1 MTFITIIFEICHHRG
16 LAINLMGLYHPQ
28 DQNGGPVGVPAL
40 FYRPAW
46 CSSKIAFLKWAN

>member
-40 FYRPAW
+40 FYRPA
-46 CSSKIAFLKWAN
+46 